1 MICLRLLS
9 AAFAAPLLLAAA
21 GLHGAEIQVPGY
33 PPLDDPFELGQR
45 SALIVFLREH
55 GVAIEAGADDA
66 RLLLLYQRHWDSR
79 KPAPVQPAPASAAKA
94 ATPDPADSERA
105 CLELQLRREYR
116 YSNTAGKSV
125 AELRQVLADLQRRD
139 VRGSAAAPP
148 PPTVDQPVA
157 AVEPAG
163 NPAETA
169 RPPAP
174 AAAQPAAATTDTRV
188 RPRRPVNVRNH
199 DLPSVPT
206 LRASIRKGDLSASL
220 LLARRMIYGLQI
232 RYDWSGWYAIR
243 EPLVNTVD
251 GMEFMRD
258 QADNGDE
265 VAAFILAETL
275 AERSQTCPAD
285 PEAAER
291 YLAIAAERGV
301 PCAIERYSGPKS
313 ETSPDGAAEGY
324 KRRRILAAEAG
335 CTHAITSLNNDP
347 GLTNADRL
355 HWQRVRAYY
364 LALSGDPEDPETI
377 IRMARE
383 DGETTNDVCHEQLM
397 YLSAIRGSADAQF
410 NLGMHY
416 KRPDPTAEQ
425 DLRTRFW
432 LGAAALR
439 GHRNAMIILATVLSK
454 TVHNPPDPVV
464 AYTWVVRAAGGTKP
478 YGPEWERL
486 EARVSP
492 EGLDA
497 AFADARTWVPIPA
510 DTPLKVPEACVVAL
524 PSKLAAWPEH
534 P

>member
-1 MICLRLLS
+1 MTRIRLIRAVS
-9 AAFAAPLLLAAA
+9 IASLLIAAA
-21 GLHGAEIQVPGY
+21 GMDAAEIPIPGY

-45 SALIVFLREH
+45 SALIVFLREN
-55 GVAIEAGADDA
+55 GIAVEAGADDA
-66 RLLLLYQRHWDSR
+66 RLLMLYRHHWDSR
-79 KPAPVQPAPASAAKA
+79 KPAPVQPEPASTAKA
-94 ATPDPADSERA
+94 AAPEPADSERA

-125 AELRQVLADLQRRD
+125 TELRQVLADLQRRD

-148 PPTVDQPVA
+148 PPTVDRPVA

-163 NPAETA
+163 DPAKTA
-169 RPPAP
+169 LPPAP

-199 DLPSVPT
+199 DIPPVPT

-251 GMEFMRD
+251 GMDFLRD

-275 AERSQTCPAD
+275 ADPSRNTSAD

-291 YLAIAAERGV
+291 YLAIAAEHGV
-301 PCAIERYSGPKS
+301 PCAIERYAGPKNG
-313 ETSPDGAAEGY
+313 ETPEAAAEHS

-335 CTHAITSLNNDP
+335 CPDALTSLVNDP
-347 GLTNADRL
+347 GLSIADRL
-355 HWQRVRAYY
+355 HWQRVQSYY
-364 LALSGDPEDPETI
+364 LALSGDPDEPETI

-383 DGETTNDVCHEQLM
+383 DGETTEDVCNEQLM
-397 YLSAIRGSADAQF
+397 YLAAIRGSVESQF
-410 NLGMHY
+410 GLGMRY
-416 KRPDPTAEQ
+416 KRPDPTVEQ

-439 GHRNAMIILATVLSK
+439 GHRNAMIILGSLLAK
-454 TVHNPPDPVV
+454 TVYNPPDPVV
-464 AYTWVVRAAGGTKP
+464 AYTWIVRAAGGTKP

-492 EGLDA
+492 DGLEA

-534 P
+534 R